1 MAKGKFT
8 NAIGSVIGNIEENQA
23 LIDGNVNVK
32 MLNIDELLD
41 YPKQNEMFGEIE
53 GAEYEA
59 LKENIEAL
67 GILDPIIVRKTN
79 EKYEVLAGHRRKK
92 AAIDL
97 GLKEVPAR
105 IMNVN
110 DIDAELIFLVT
121 NTKNRVLGEMQLA
134 RAIKR
139 EKELLSEKIKAG
151 ELTGKASSHVAE
163 RLGMNTKAVERLDR
177 LNRLIPE
184 LQEMV
189 DKKGIAVGKAQELAL
204 LDHDTQKLMYD
215 LMKEKLDE
223 LKIQEVQDL
232 RKSLEDEKLELVNK
246 LQEFES
252 KLKQKDEDID
262 SANEEY
268 QNLLAEYNK
277 INQDAK
283 STKEEV
289 EEFKKQMEEAKLKVD
304 ALTKEKED
312 MQSVESLK
320 EELDKAKA
328 KIIELEGESIEEKV
342 KLELEQEKAK
352 IQSEAEKRIE
362 EEKEKAR
369 RKVEEEKEKA
379 KKEYDK
385 MVEEERKKVEQK
397 AKEEVES
404 FKKQLEEIKKESQE
418 NEYNA
423 IMNDE
428 LLVTI
433 KGIRIMVDNGYVQ
446 LNETIENMDK
456 EEYNENCKTEF
467 NKLVSSLNNF
477 NMLKKRFEI

>member
-1 MAKGKFT
+1 
-8 NAIGSVIGNIEENQA
+8 
-23 LIDGNVNVK
+23 
-32 MLNIDELLD
+32 
-41 YPKQNEMFGEIE
+41 
-53 GAEYEA
+53 
-59 LKENIEAL
+59 
-67 GILDPIIVRKTN
+67 
-79 EKYEVLAGHRRKK
+79 
-92 AAIDL
+92 
-97 GLKEVPAR
+97 
-105 IMNVN
+105 
-110 DIDAELIFLVT
+110 
-121 NTKNRVLGEMQLA
+121 
-134 RAIKR
+134 
-139 EKELLSEKIKAG
+139 
-151 ELTGKASSHVAE
+151 
-163 RLGMNTKAVERLDR
+163 
-177 LNRLIPE
+177 
-184 LQEMV
+184 
-189 DKKGIAVGKAQELAL
+189 
-204 LDHDTQKLMYD
+204 
-215 LMKEKLDE
+215 
-223 LKIQEVQDL
+223 
-232 RKSLEDEKLELVNK
+232 
-246 LQEFES
+246 
-252 KLKQKDEDID
+252 
-262 SANEEY
+262 
-268 QNLLAEYNK
+268 
-277 INQDAK
+277 
-283 STKEEV
+283 
-289 EEFKKQMEEAKLKVD
+289 MEEAKLKVD

-423 IMNDE
+423 IMNYE